1 MRMKGIMSIIEV
13 MITGIILFVA
23 LVHFFPQYCIRSDW
37 SKAFLMQKVRDT
49 LNTIDRL
56 NKTYEF
62 AKAGNK
68 AEFEK
73 FMNSTFKPEA
83 LIWWREV
90 RDLDG
95 QADILE
101 IPPIS
106 EGYREFIIDVVNT
119 SSGFDVYAF
128 GIGLGYPY

>member
-1 MRMKGIMSIIEV
+1 
-13 MITGIILFVA
+13 
-23 LVHFFPQYCIRSDW
+23 
-37 SKAFLMQKVRDT
+37 MQKVRDT

-62 AKAGNK
+62 TNQTNK

-73 FMNSTFKPEA
+73 FMNATFKPEA

-95 QADILE
+95 QPDIVE
-101 IPPIS
+101 FPSIS